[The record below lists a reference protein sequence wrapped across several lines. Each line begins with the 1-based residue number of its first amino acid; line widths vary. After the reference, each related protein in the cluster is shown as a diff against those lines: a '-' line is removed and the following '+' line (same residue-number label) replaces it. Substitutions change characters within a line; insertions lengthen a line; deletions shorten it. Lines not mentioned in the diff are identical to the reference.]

1 MNTFETHH
9 HGPDDDEF
17 PMGSRAGIANS
28 ETGLAFEVKTL
39 LDEDTHARFLVKAGA
54 AGGRGR
60 VLRDLISQW
69 VNDGL
74 LYEEHREK
82 VRRERFF
89 GQGQT
94 SGGTRA
100 GGAL

>member
-1 MNTFETHH
+1 MTFQHQHH
-9 HGPDDDEF
+9 VADDDEV
-17 PMGSRAGIANS
+17 PAGSRAGIANS
-28 ETGLAFEVKTL
+28 DTGLAHEVKTL
-39 LDEDTHARFLVKAGA
+39 LDEDTYARFLVKAQA

-69 VNDGL
+69 LNDGL

-100 GGAL
+100 GGPL